1 MIITCKQ
8 TDLNFISSKTFPC
21 NFYIS
26 GRSVFNIVRLLSKEF
41 LLLVGVAILIA
52 WPIVYFSMKEWLSN
66 YPYRI
71 DLDWVSFVLS
81 GLAVVVIALV
91 TLGYHTIK
99 SATANPVDALTCE

>member
-1 MIITCKQ
+1 MAIVIGC
-8 TDLNFISSKTFPC
+8 LGLFGLSSFTALQKTRE
-21 NFYIS
+21 IAIRKVL

-81 GLAVVVIALV
+81 GLAVVVIAFV
-91 TLGYHTIK
+91 TIGYHTIK
-99 SATANPVDALTCE
+99 